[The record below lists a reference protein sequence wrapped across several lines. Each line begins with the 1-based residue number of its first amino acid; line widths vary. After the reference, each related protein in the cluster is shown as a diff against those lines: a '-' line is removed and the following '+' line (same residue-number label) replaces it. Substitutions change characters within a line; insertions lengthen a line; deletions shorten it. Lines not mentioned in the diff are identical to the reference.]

1 MSILCLILTLYHHKL
16 ITFLTVSIL
25 IRIKIQFLMRCELE
39 FGCVFCVCGTFA
51 VRQVPPTQMGSSRR
65 GRLRRWHTHT
75 HAHKQTYTYTVTQC
89 YFDTVFNVAAILLLE
104 ATFFVLCRIFDLVFD
119 CSNSVLFSVAVVVVV
134 VGFLV
139 LCCIFFLL
147 FVVGPFV

>member
-1 MSILCLILTLYHHKL
+1 M
-16 ITFLTVSIL
+16 
-25 IRIKIQFLMRCELE
+25 
-39 FGCVFCVCGTFA
+39 FCVCGTFA
-51 VRQVPPTQMGSSRR
+51 VRQVPPAQMGSSRR

-75 HAHKQTYTYTVTQC
+75 HAYKQTYTYTVTQC
-89 YFDTVFNVAAILLLE
+89 YFDTVSNVAAILLLE

-139 LCCIFFLL
+139 LCCIFFLPL
-147 FVVGPFV
+147 CCWAFCLTDFELVFDTLTAHAALCLVNYGPA